1 MAWFDPGGGATS
13 YVNGQFLEDA
23 LNNTVAFDLVQA
35 STTTMKVAL
44 FKENITGQDP
54 DTSETYG
61 SGAYA
66 STYEVADTGTYSAGG
81 SALTGTTLT
90 SASGVLTFD
99 ESDATME
106 WTGATWADG
115 SAPIGAGIYESAVL
129 TPGEDRLICAI
140 RFGAN
145 DIPVTSGTFTITWS
159 GSGIWYA
166 TYYS

>member
-54 DTSETYG
+54 DAAETYG

-66 STYEVADTGTYSAGG
+66 STYEVGATGTYSLGG

-115 SAPIGAGIYESAVL
+115 SAPIGAGIYDDNL
-129 TPGEDRLICAI
+129 TDRLICAI

-159 GSGIWYA
+159 GSGIFYA